1 MVITPNRLTR
11 LIVCSLIGWTVL
23 VVIAPGR
30 VTKPI
35 ALGSLSV
42 LAQSPTPNDLGSNT
56 KPEPLSPEVRKQYNL
71 TMQSGYGAAQS
82 RRYAEARRFFQEAL
96 KLNPNDIYARQAL
109 FNIDTYQVINQQQ
122 FPPLWLLLL
131 GVMVMMIALFGIFL
145 LIFHQSQ
152 QHFLREV
159 LERRQQLEPL
169 QQSLQAG
176 ELKATANTT
185 QSQTPAPLPL
195 TPLMPSLSSEENNL
209 PLQTTQRIR
218 KTEFVEQ
225 LITDLSTTDAR
236 KRRKVIWE
244 LAQKG
249 DSRAVKPL
257 VDLMISTDSQERNL
271 ILEALSQISTRTLKP
286 MNQALALSLQDK
298 NPQVRKNAIRDLTRL
313 YDLMSQISQQL
324 SFAVHDHDS
333 GVQETAQWAMDQL
346 NLQNPSRL
354 GMFNRSNLRTVD
366 PNLSEGSEG

>member
-1 MVITPNRLTR
+1 MVIIPNRLTR
-11 LIVCSLIGWTVL
+11 LIVCSVIGWTVL
-23 VVIAPGR
+23 VLMVPGR
-30 VTKPI
+30 VKKPI

-42 LAQSPTPNDLGSNT
+42 LAQSPASQDLDPNAKT
-56 KPEPLSPEVRKQYNL
+56 EPLSPEVRKQYNL

-96 KLNPNDIYARQAL
+96 KLKPNDIYARQAL

-131 GVMVMMIALFGIFL
+131 GIMVMMIALFGIFL

-152 QHFLREV
+152 QHFLKEV

-185 QSQTPAPLPL
+185 QSQTPPPLPL
-195 TPLMPSLSSEENNL
+195 TPLMPSLSAEENNL
-209 PLQTTQRIR
+209 PLQTTQRIG
-218 KTEFVEQ
+218 KTEFVDQ
-225 LITDLSTTDAR
+225 LIADLSTTDAR

-354 GMFNRSNLRTVD
+354 GLFNRSNLNTVD
-366 PNLSEGSEG
+366 PDLSEGAEG

>member
-257 VDLMISTDSQERNL
+257 VDLIISTDSQERNL

-354 GMFNRSNLRTVD
+354 GMFNRSSLSTVD

>member
-131 GVMVMMIALFGIFL
+131 GIMVMMIALFGIFL

-354 GMFNRSNLRTVD
+354 GMFNRSNLSTFD

>member
-131 GVMVMMIALFGIFL
+131 GIMVMMIALFGIFL

-354 GMFNRSNLRTVD
+354 GMFNRSNLSTVD
-366 PNLSEGSEG
+366 PSLSEGSEG

>member
-1 MVITPNRLTR
+1 MVIIPNRLTR
-11 LIVCSLIGWTVL
+11 LIVYSVIGWIVL
-23 VVIAPGR
+23 VLLVPGR

-35 ALGSLSV
+35 SLGSLSV
-42 LAQSPTPNDLGSNT
+42 LAQSLTPTDLGSNT
-56 KPEPLSPEVRKQYNL
+56 KPESLSPAVRKQYNL
-71 TMQSGYGAAQS
+71 AMQSGYGAAQS

-96 KLNPNDIYARQAL
+96 KLKPNDIYARQAL

-131 GVMVMMIALFGIFL
+131 GIMVMMVALFGIFL

-152 QHFLREV
+152 QHFLKEV

-169 QQSLQAG
+169 
-176 ELKATANTT
+176 
-185 QSQTPAPLPL
+185 
-195 TPLMPSLSSEENNL
+195 
-209 PLQTTQRIR
+209 
-218 KTEFVEQ
+218 Q

-354 GMFNRSNLRTVD
+354 GMLNRRNLNTVD
-366 PNLSEGSEG
+366 PDFSEGSEG

>member
-56 KPEPLSPEVRKQYNL
+56 KPEPLSQEVRKQYNL

-354 GMFNRSNLRTVD
+354 GMFNRSNLSTVN

>member
-1 MVITPNRLTR
+1 MVIIPNRLTR
-11 LIVCSLIGWTVL
+11 LIVCSVIGWTVL
-23 VVIAPGR
+23 VLMVPGR

-35 ALGSLSV
+35 SLGTLSAF
-42 LAQSPTPNDLGSNT
+42 AQSSTSTDLGSNA
-56 KPEPLSPEVRKQYNL
+56 KPEPLSPEARKQYNL

-82 RRYAEARRFFQEAL
+82 RRYAEARQFFQEAL
-96 KLNPNDIYARQAL
+96 KLQPNDIYARQAL

-209 PLQTTQRIR
+209 PLQTTQRIG
-218 KTEFVEQ
+218 KTEFVDQ

-236 KRRKVIWE
+236 KRRKIIWE

-354 GMFNRSNLRTVD
+354 GMFNRSNLNTAD
-366 PNLSEGSEG
+366 PDLSEGSEG